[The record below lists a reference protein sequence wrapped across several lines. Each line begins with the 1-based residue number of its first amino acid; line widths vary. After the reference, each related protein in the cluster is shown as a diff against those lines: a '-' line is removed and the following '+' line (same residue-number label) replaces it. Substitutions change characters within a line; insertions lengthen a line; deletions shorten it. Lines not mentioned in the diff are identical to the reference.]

1 MGGAVSSVAGAL
13 ALSILIFGLI
23 RLVPGD
29 AVMDAARLAQVQMPN
44 RNGFMLDD
52 RPDTKSPRCMSN
64 CR

>member
-1 MGGAVSSVAGAL
+1 MERAAE
-13 ALSILIFGLI
+13 I
-23 RLVPGD
+23 PGD